1 MAGRGLV
8 QAPRAVK
15 SSAAIRTRLVAAP
28 YSTRRRSALIPASRI
43 LSSSRQ
49 KVEIVLALRLFLR
62 KIAFPRMKETTC
74 KKLQEIGAF
83 ALAGGCTRK
92 RMKQLVEMIRAARD
106 YRWLAVYKIVKEEFV
121 ILAGTGDDPPTY
133 PRFPITQGLCG
144 AALDSGKPIVVGDVH
159 KDPRHLPAFHTTR
172 SEIVVPMRNND
183 HRRILGMLDVE
194 SDKLNAFGEEDRQF
208 LERAGGL
215 IAHCLH

>member
-1 MAGRGLV
+1 LNR
-8 QAPRAVK
+8 PR
-15 SSAAIRTRLVAAP
+15 P
-28 YSTRRRSALIPASRI
+28 
-43 LSSSRQ
+43 Q
-49 KVEIVLALRLFLR
+49 KVEIPLALGFFLR
-62 KIAFPRMKETTC
+62 KITSPRMKETTC

-106 YRWLAVYKIVKEEFV
+106 YRWLAVYKVVKDEFV
-121 ILAGTGDDPPTY
+121 ILAGTGGEPPTY

-144 AALDSGKPIVVGDVH
+144 AALESGKPIIVGDVH

-172 SEIVVPMRNND
+172 SEIVVPMKNE
-183 HRRILGMLDVE
+183 HRHILGMLDVE
-194 SDKLNAFGEEDRQF
+194 SDKLNAFDEEDHQF

>member
-1 MAGRGLV
+1 
-8 QAPRAVK
+8 
-15 SSAAIRTRLVAAP
+15 
-28 YSTRRRSALIPASRI
+28 
-43 LSSSRQ
+43 
-49 KVEIVLALRLFLR
+49 
-62 KIAFPRMKETTC
+62 MKETTC

-159 KDPRHLPAFHTTR
+159 KDKRYLPTFNTSRSMIIVSLRDEHRH
-172 SEIVVPMRNND
+172 IV
-183 HRRILGMLDVE
+183 GMFDVE
-194 SDKLNAFGEEDRQF
+194 CD
-208 LERAGGL
+208 
-215 IAHCLH
+215 